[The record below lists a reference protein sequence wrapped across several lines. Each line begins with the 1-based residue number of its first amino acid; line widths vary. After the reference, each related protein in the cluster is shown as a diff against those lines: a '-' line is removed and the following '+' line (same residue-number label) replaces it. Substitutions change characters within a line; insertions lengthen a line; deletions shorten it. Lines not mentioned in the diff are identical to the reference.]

1 MRSGL
6 TVPKLIGVCFANH
19 HKKSGNT
26 EDAAYADC
34 DFTFLLRVMYI
45 SNREQEF
52 LHFYFWNTAKTL
64 YRDKLCQFSMQK
76 SRQMSCLSW
85 CGTLIGPFV
94 WTGSLTQR
102 R

>member
-52 LHFYFWNTAKTL
+52 LHFYF
-64 YRDKLCQFSMQK
+64 
-76 SRQMSCLSW
+76 
-85 CGTLIGPFV
+85 
-94 WTGSLTQR
+94 
-102 R
+102 